1 MLNGRVPDK
10 ERIKRSNN
18 GWETVVHDFQTMTLG
33 IRLFSFHITHS
44 FSFFKGNGLKT
55 FICSLLGRLNIA

>member
-18 GWETVVHDFQTMTLG
+18 GCETVVHDIQTMTLG
-33 IRLFSFHITHS
+33 IRFFFFHITYS
-44 FSFFKGNGLKT
+44 LVSLKET
-55 FICSLLGRLNIA
+55 DLKLSHVPYKKD

>member
-18 GWETVVHDFQTMTLG
+18 GGETVVHDFQTMTLE
-33 IRLFSFHITHS
+33 IRLFAFHITYS
-44 FSFFKGNGLKT
+44 FSFFKGNDMKT
-55 FICSLLGRLNIA
+55 SICSL